1 MFAVRGPVDCV
12 PLIGLLRDQ
21 PSEAVHVVALVADH
35 VKVALLPLLI
45 EVGLALNVIV
55 GAGAVTETVADCDA
69 LPPAPV
75 HVSI

>member
-1 MFAVRGPVDCV
+1 
-12 PLIGLLRDQ
+12 
-21 PSEAVHVVALVADH
+21 VHAVALVADH

>member
-1 MFAVRGPVDCV
+1 MW
-12 PLIGLLRDQ
+12 DQ
-21 PSEAVHVVALVADH
+21 PPEAVHAVALVADH